1 MTMPSLPFNRQD
13 LMTIRWPLLSLVVS
27 IIIACSAIIWIDGLR
42 DRSGTL
48 LQSAQQN
55 LRQTRQSI
63 AELEAEMAAFR
74 RYEDQ
79 YGLLQER
86 ELITAEDR
94 IGLLEEVARIREA
107 HQLFPVNVSI
117 GEQDSMPL
125 EYPPAEPY
133 PGGPVELHFSRIDLS
148 LSLLHEGDLLN
159 LLQSLHDTPGLFQ
172 TQGCR
177 LLRSGNMERG
187 YERLAQ
193 HFSAGCTLLWYTF
206 ALPDEGNGA
215 TP

>member
-1 MTMPSLPFNRQD
+1 MSLPRLPFTRQD
-13 LMTIRWPLLSLVVS
+13 LMTIRWPLLSLLIS
-27 IIIACSAIIWIDGLR
+27 IIIACSAVLWVDALQ
-42 DRSGTL
+42 DRSGAAL
-48 LQSAQQN
+48 LSAQQN
-55 LRQTRQSI
+55 LRDTRRAI

-79 YGLLQER
+79 YGLLEER
-86 ELITAEDR
+86 ELITDEDR
-94 IGLLEEVARIREA
+94 IGLLEEVGRIRES

-125 EYPPAEPY
+125 EYPPGEPY

-172 TQGCR
+172 TQSCR
-177 LLRSGNMERG
+177 LQRSGNMERG

-206 ALPDEGNGA
+206 ALPDANSGA
-215 TP
+215 VP